1 MWKPGQ
7 IITVGGKKYRITKR
21 PSTGY
26 SCYVCDNRDTHE
38 CHEPCRTCIHG
49 KRMPYTCYPKE
60 IKPKSV
66 MG

>member
-7 IITVGGKKYRITKR
+7 IVTIRSKKYRITKYHE
-21 PSTGY
+21 Y
-26 SCYVCDNRDTHE
+26 SCDYCDHSDTPDSHQ
-38 CHEPCRTCIHG
+38 PCRTCLYDR
-49 KRMPYTCYPKE
+49 RMPYDCYPKE